1 MDFSLKPYRLKLL
14 SLLSLF
20 FLGCEQSSQT
30 ASDVSH
36 SRNAKTEYGYAAIA
50 TPDNFGSDVSQEILS
65 KGGNAVDA
73 AIATG
78 FALAVTYIDAGN
90 IGGGG
95 FMTIKMNDEVAF
107 LDYREKAP
115 KAAHRDMYL
124 DENGDVIE
132 YSTLIGGQAVGVPG
146 TVAGFWKAHQRFGK
160 LPWEELVNPAI
171 KLAEEGF
178 LPAKILVDDI
188 QSMKD
193 WFKDKTNFSKYFLSI
208 NASEN
213 FKQPEL
219 ANTLRRIA
227 KFGADDFYSGET
239 AKLIV
244 EQMKESDGLIT
255 MEDLNSYEAVWREP
269 LRSNWRN
276 YEVISAP
283 PPSSGGFAIIQLL
296 KMKDYLDHFFSG
308 LEHNSAQYIH
318 LVAEMEKRVF
328 ADRAEYLGDPD
339 FFDVDIEKLISEE
352 YIARRALEVNPNAI
366 SSVESVN
373 PGLESPDTTH
383 YSIVDQ
389 WGNAVSNTYTINWN
403 YGSGVVVEGAGFL
416 LNNEM
421 DDFSAKPGV
430 PNIFGVVGNVANEI
444 QPEKRMLS
452 SMSPTILL
460 NEGNVEMVLG
470 TPGGSTIFT
479 SVFQTIVNIMDF
491 DMSPYQA
498 IESTRFHHQLLPPD
512 EITYNGFTIGNP
524 LPKETISQ
532 LGEKGYKAIPHD
544 YDFGDVQVIMREDE
558 SWIAA
563 SDPRDRGDSRIISV
577 PTSQENQ

>member
-1 MDFSLKPYRLKLL
+1 MDFSLKPYRLILL

-50 TPDNFGSDVSQEILS
+50 TPDNFGSDVSQEILN

-132 YSTLIGGQAVGVPG
+132 YSSLIGGQAVGVPG

-244 EQMKESDGLIT
+244 EQMKESDGLIK

-366 SSVESVN
+366 SSLESVD

-421 DDFSAKPGV
+421 DDFSSKPGY
-430 PNIFGVVGNVANEI
+430 PNMYGLVGGEANKIE
-444 QPEKRMLS
+444 PKKRMLS
-452 SMSPTILL
+452 SMTPTI
-460 NEGNVEMVLG
+460 VEKNGELYMTLG
-470 TPGGSTIFT
+470 TPGGSTIIT
-479 SVFQTIVNIMDF
+479 SVVQTILNVHEFNMTMQEAVN
-491 DMSPYQA
+491 SP
-498 IESTRFHHQLLPPD
+498 RFHHQWKPDSIRIESDYFDSKVKDELLKSGYRLTD
-512 EITYNGFTIGNP
+512 KGSIGRVDGI
-524 LPKETISQ
+524 LVK
-532 LGEKGYKAIPHD
+532 KGKTLEGGAD
-544 YDFGDVQVIMREDE
+544 K
-558 SWIAA
+558 
-563 SDPRDRGDSRIISV
+563 RGDDTAV
-577 PTSQENQ
+577 GF